1 MYLKNI
7 EVQGFKSF
15 AQKINFEFHNGI
27 TGIVGPNG
35 SGKSNV
41 GDAVRW
47 VLGEQSARSLRGG
60 NMQDV
65 IFSGTETR
73 KPLGYASVAITLDNS
88 DHKLPVDFN
97 EVTVT
102 RRLYRSGESEYKING
117 SACRLKDINEM
128 FYDTGIG
135 KDEYQCGRGVRC
147 GEETALKIGA
157 AAKQH
162 GIQMSIHAPYFINL
176 SSEESERM
184 EKNVGYV
191 LETARLAVPLGATRM
206 VVHCG
211 GQGKLTRDRAM
222 RNSHENVKNI
232 LRALDEAHLTGCA
245 VCLETMG
252 KKSVLGTAEEVCELV
267 AADDRLLPCI
277 DFGHLNCRTGGHM
290 NTREEVKAL
299 FDLMENTI
307 GHERTAK
314 LHAHFSHIEY
324 NDKGEVRHLTF
335 ADTVYGPDFTPVA
348 EETAVRGYAPTFIC
362 ESAGTQ
368 AEDALAMKQCFMAQ
382 AEK

>member
-1 MYLKNI
+1 MGLTA
-7 EVQGFKSF
+7 F
-15 AQKINFEFHNGI
+15 
-27 TGIVGPNG
+27 
-35 SGKSNV
+35 
-41 GDAVRW
+41 
-47 VLGEQSARSLRGG
+47 
-60 NMQDV
+60 
-65 IFSGTETR
+65 
-73 KPLGYASVAITLDNS
+73 
-88 DHKLPVDFN
+88 
-97 EVTVT
+97 
-102 RRLYRSGESEYKING
+102 
-117 SACRLKDINEM
+117 
-128 FYDTGIG
+128 
-135 KDEYQCGRGVRC
+135 EYQCGRGVRC

-267 AADDRLLPCI
+267 AADERLLPCI

-290 NTREEVKAL
+290 NTHEEVKAL

>member
-1 MYLKNI
+1 MAEPKFGPAGNS
-7 EVQGFKSF
+7 ESFAAAGFKKSEDAPAWL
-15 AQKINFEFHNGI
+15 AQMGLTAF
-27 TGIVGPNG
+27 
-35 SGKSNV
+35 
-41 GDAVRW
+41 
-47 VLGEQSARSLRGG
+47 
-60 NMQDV
+60 
-65 IFSGTETR
+65 
-73 KPLGYASVAITLDNS
+73 
-88 DHKLPVDFN
+88 
-97 EVTVT
+97 
-102 RRLYRSGESEYKING
+102 
-117 SACRLKDINEM
+117 
-128 FYDTGIG
+128 
-135 KDEYQCGRGVRC
+135 EYQCGRGVRC

-211 GQGKLTRDRAM
+211 GQGKLTRDR
-222 RNSHENVKNI
+222 RS
-232 LRALDEAHLTGCA
+232 
-245 VCLETMG
+245 
-252 KKSVLGTAEEVCELV
+252 
-267 AADDRLLPCI
+267 LLPCI

>member
-1 MYLKNI
+1 MGYISHAGKPFSRGFRKAANRLGLSMREIAVIGDQIFTDVFGGNRAGALTCYVETLDRRFFWINVRYQLERGFIARGRRRMEARAHHAEPKFGPAGNS
-7 EVQGFKSF
+7 ESFAAAGFKKSEDAPAWL
-15 AQKINFEFHNGI
+15 AQMGLTAF
-27 TGIVGPNG
+27 
-35 SGKSNV
+35 
-41 GDAVRW
+41 
-47 VLGEQSARSLRGG
+47 
-60 NMQDV
+60 
-65 IFSGTETR
+65 
-73 KPLGYASVAITLDNS
+73 
-88 DHKLPVDFN
+88 
-97 EVTVT
+97 
-102 RRLYRSGESEYKING
+102 
-117 SACRLKDINEM
+117 
-128 FYDTGIG
+128 
-135 KDEYQCGRGVRC
+135 EYQCGRGVRC

-162 GIQMSIHAPYFINL
+162 GIQMSVHAPYFINL

-299 FDLMENTI
+299 FD
-307 GHERTAK
+307 
-314 LHAHFSHIEY
+314 
-324 NDKGEVRHLTF
+324 
-335 ADTVYGPDFTPVA
+335 
-348 EETAVRGYAPTFIC
+348 
-362 ESAGTQ
+362 
-368 AEDALAMKQCFMAQ
+368 
-382 AEK
+382 

>member
-1 MYLKNI
+1 MAEPKFGPAGNS
-7 EVQGFKSF
+7 ESFAAAGFKKSEDAPAWL
-15 AQKINFEFHNGI
+15 AQMGLTAF
-27 TGIVGPNG
+27 
-35 SGKSNV
+35 
-41 GDAVRW
+41 
-47 VLGEQSARSLRGG
+47 
-60 NMQDV
+60 
-65 IFSGTETR
+65 
-73 KPLGYASVAITLDNS
+73 
-88 DHKLPVDFN
+88 
-97 EVTVT
+97 
-102 RRLYRSGESEYKING
+102 
-117 SACRLKDINEM
+117 
-128 FYDTGIG
+128 
-135 KDEYQCGRGVRC
+135 EYQCGRGVRC

-222 RNSHENVKNI
+222 RNSHASVKNI
-232 LRALDEAHLTGCA
+232 LRALDEAHLTGCT

-277 DFGHLNCRTGGHM
+277 DFGHLNARTLGGIQSRADYVAILDRM
-290 NTREEVKAL
+290 DEVLGDERARRFHVHFSRIEFSAGGEKRHWTFAETQ
-299 FDLMENTI
+299 FGPEPQPLMELLA
-307 GHERTAK
+307 ERR
-314 LHAHFSHIEY
+314 LE
-324 NDKGEVRHLTF
+324 
-335 ADTVYGPDFTPVA
+335 PV
-348 EETAVRGYAPTFIC
+348 VIC

-368 AEDALAMKQCFMAQ
+368 AEDAQAMQRMYEA
-382 AEK
+382 ARG